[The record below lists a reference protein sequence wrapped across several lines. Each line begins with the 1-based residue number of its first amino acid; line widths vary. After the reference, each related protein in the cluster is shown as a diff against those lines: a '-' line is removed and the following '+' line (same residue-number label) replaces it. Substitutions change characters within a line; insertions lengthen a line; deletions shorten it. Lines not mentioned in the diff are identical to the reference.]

1 MDKKKKISIWYIVK
15 YVFLFGMLL
24 FALVPLLQV
33 FINSFRS
40 DREVKTMPLGLPKQW
55 VFNNYPETWQIGG
68 YGQAYINSLL
78 IAAVVIVVVLAVAG
92 LGAYS
97 ISKLEYKGRGFF
109 NAYFFVAI
117 SLPGFLYI
125 VPDYFIFN
133 KLHLIDTRVGLMLV
147 YIAMQIPF
155 NMLLLKTF
163 LAGIPRELEEAAKID
178 GCNELDSFMKITLPI
193 AKPMFL
199 TVAILVFVNVWN
211 EYLWSNTFVTTEIIK
226 PVATRFVKFTGEYGS
241 DMAKIYTASVITI
254 APVIILYLLFSR
266 KFIEG
271 MTSGSVKGW
280 QKGKLYEDGIYRKD
294 IRGMAGKDN
303 RHPVRSAC

>member
-163 LAGIPRELEEAAKID
+163 LAGIPRELEEAAMID

-271 MTSGSVKGW
+271 MTSGSVKG
-280 QKGKLYEDGIYRKD
+280 
-294 IRGMAGKDN
+294 
-303 RHPVRSAC
+303 

>member
-163 LAGIPRELEEAAKID
+163 LAGIPREFEEAAKID

-271 MTSGSVKGW
+271 MTSGSVKG
-280 QKGKLYEDGIYRKD
+280 
-294 IRGMAGKDN
+294 
-303 RHPVRSAC
+303 

>member
-1 MDKKKKISIWYIVK
+1 MHKKKKISIWFIIKYI
-15 YVFLFGMLL
+15 FLFAMLL

-40 DREVKTMPLGLPKQW
+40 DREVKTMPLGLPKKW

-97 ISKLEYKGRGFF
+97 ISKLEYKGRGFL

-226 PVATRFVKFTGEYGS
+226 PVAARFVKFTGEYGS
-241 DMAKIYTASVITI
+241 DMAKIYTASVITV

-271 MTSGSVKGW
+271 MTSGSVKG
-280 QKGKLYEDGIYRKD
+280 
-294 IRGMAGKDN
+294 
-303 RHPVRSAC
+303 

>member
-68 YGQAYINSLL
+68 YGQAYN
-78 IAAVVIVVVLAVAG
+78 
-92 LGAYS
+92 
-97 ISKLEYKGRGFF
+97 
-109 NAYFFVAI
+109 FFVAI

-271 MTSGSVKGW
+271 MTSGSVKG
-280 QKGKLYEDGIYRKD
+280 
-294 IRGMAGKDN
+294 
-303 RHPVRSAC
+303 

>member
-109 NAYFFVAI
+109 YAYFFVAI

-271 MTSGSVKGW
+271 MTSGSVKG
-280 QKGKLYEDGIYRKD
+280 
-294 IRGMAGKDN
+294 
-303 RHPVRSAC
+303 

>member
-155 NMLLLKTF
+155 NMLLLKMF

-271 MTSGSVKGW
+271 MTSGSVKG
-280 QKGKLYEDGIYRKD
+280 
-294 IRGMAGKDN
+294 
-303 RHPVRSAC
+303 